1 MAQRGTSRSLKEEQ
15 VAQVTLAELIE
26 ILKQHASY
34 PARELGVPAEQALYV
49 SFGER
54 EPGSVES
61 TVMDIVGGHQLVI
74 DRDKDGRVR
83 GIEIV

>member
-1 MAQRGTSRSLKEEQ
+1 MAQISLS
-15 VAQVTLAELIE
+15 ELIE
-26 ILKQHASY
+26 VVKQHPSY
-34 PARELGVPAEQALYV
+34 RATWELGVPAEQALYV

-61 TVMDIVGGHQLVI
+61 SVLDVVDGHRLVI
-74 DRDKDGRVR
+74 DRDKEGRVR